1 MESAAKSPI
10 ENPLQ
15 VQVYEHI
22 SDVPDEAWDALSAQG
37 SITLSRAFWSV
48 LEESRLNDFAYRH
61 LLLSQSDGTPCAIV
75 TCYSVTTDIAIFAPK
90 PIRSLLN
97 VIRKAWPG
105 FLQLKMLECGTPVTI
120 TSPPFVSQENW
131 GSVLPTILHQL
142 QRMARQ
148 GGHVLMILRDF
159 ESNAQ
164 QMRGSLEKQGYHWI
178 ESLPN
183 TYLDIRWA
191 TPEDYRESMRSYYR
205 SKLQKHRKRAKE
217 SGVHYELVTCFA
229 ELAETLCRQW
239 MVVHTNAKEFQR
251 EVLTPG
257 FYRSL
262 SENLGEHSKV
272 LLFYRGQEL
281 VGHALLLMDG
291 KMLRWLYVGRE
302 VAINDSLYIDIAYTV
317 IETAILLGAERLEMG
332 LTTYAIKQDLG
343 AMVEPIH
350 MALRSTWGWMNP
362 FVGLGYR
369 LLNQI
374 PVTHSRPVFKTDSG
388 KDTVHVS

>member
-1 MESAAKSPI
+1 MESAANSSQP
-10 ENPLQ
+10 NCLQ
-15 VQVYEHI
+15 VQIFEHI
-22 SDVPDEAWDALSAQG
+22 SEVPEKAWDALSAQG

-90 PIRSLLN
+90 PIRTLLN
-97 VIRKAWPG
+97 GIRKVWPG

-120 TSPPFVSQENW
+120 TSPPFVTQE
-131 GSVLPTILHQL
+131 SFETVLPTILEQM
-142 QRMARQ
+142 QRMARKE
-148 GGHVLMILRDF
+148 GHLLMILRDF
-159 ESNAQ
+159 ESNALAL
-164 QMRGSLEKQGYHWI
+164 RPALEGHGYHWI

-183 TYLDIRWA
+183 TYLEICWSS
-191 TPEDYRESMRSYYR
+191 PEEYLASMRSYYR
-205 SKLQKHRKRAKE
+205 SKVQKHRKRAQE
-217 SGVHYELVTCFA
+217 SGVHHELVTDFA
-229 ELAETLCRQW
+229 DLAETLCRQW
-239 MVVHTNAKEFQR
+239 MVVHTHAKEFQR
-251 EVLTPG
+251 EVLTPA

-262 SENLGEHSKV
+262 SNRLGEHSKV
-272 LLFYRGQEL
+272 LLFYRGMEL
-281 VGHALLLMDG
+281 VGHALLLLDG

-302 VAINDSLYIDIAYTV
+302 EAINDSLYIYIAYTV

-343 AMVEPIH
+343 AQVEPIH

-374 PVTHSRPVFKTDSG
+374 PVTHPRPVFKRDPG
-388 KDTVHVS
+388 KDTVHGS